1 MSEQIRITPEQMR
14 ERSTQYRNEAEKVG
28 EVISRMDTLLDTL
41 QGEWEG
47 AASRSYSERYAE
59 LKPGFIKAQ
68 ELINDIASSLDATA
82 QIIEETDI
90 NIASSFRG

>member
-28 EVISRMDTLLDTL
+28 EVISRMDMLLDTL

-47 AASRSYSERYAE
+47 AASRSYSERYTE

-68 ELINDIASSLDATA
+68 ELINDIAFSLDATA

-90 NIASSFRG
+90 NIASSFRS